1 MASLER
7 EPHGARLT
15 VVLAGQ
21 VPAEQIERIQALIR
35 APAEAAKQSR

>member
-35 APAEAAKQSR
+35 AHVEAAKESR